1 MHRTTVL
8 LTALFALLAIAPG
21 AEATLPGKNGRLLV
35 VSPLFGSCDPNGCFT
50 DALRAY
56 SPRTGRRLA
65 FGDACATATK
75 CVITRASGAP
85 DGSLVLS
92 ERSISRE
99 GMGRFQ
105 LVRRAADGSAPSVI
119 ADGLLDPAWSPDG
132 RHIAARGLNGGL
144 FVLGSDGTQR
154 RLVTRRSAFD
164 LDWSSRGL
172 LAFERSGRI
181 YVIRPDGTGFRRVA
195 RDAEGGPSWSPDGRR
210 IAFACGLRPFRDRAL
225 RVRID
230 VCTVAAAGRDR
241 RRVVRKAIDP
251 AWSPDGRRLAFVRER
266 RVGIAR
272 PDGTGQRILF
282 KSPEFPKT
290 LTWLPAL
297 G

>member
-1 MHRTTVL
+1 MQRTAVL
-8 LTALFALLAIAPG
+8 LTALFALPAIAPG

-35 VSPLFGSCDPNGCFT
+35 ISPLFGSCDPNGCFT

-75 CVITRASGAP
+75 CVRTRASGAP

-132 RHIAARGLNGGL
+132 RYIAARGLNGGL
-144 FVLGSDGTQR
+144 FVLSSDGTQR

-172 LAFERSGRI
+172 LAFERPGESTSSAPTAPASGEWHVTR
-181 YVIRPDGTGFRRVA
+181 RAARAGPPTDDGSPSRAACDRSATGR
-195 RDAEGGPSWSPDGRR
+195 
-210 IAFACGLRPFRDRAL
+210 
-225 RVRID
+225 
-230 VCTVAAAGRDR
+230 
-241 RRVVRKAIDP
+241 
-251 AWSPDGRRLAFVRER
+251 
-266 RVGIAR
+266 
-272 PDGTGQRILF
+272 
-282 KSPEFPKT
+282 
-290 LTWLPAL
+290 
-297 G
+297 